1 MPSTVNQLVEQLGE
15 RYGDLQP
22 CLSTIQA
29 TIDLL
34 IGCYQA
40 QGKLLICGNG
50 GSAADSEHIVGE
62 LMKGFLKQRPVSQQ
76 MRKMLIETF
85 ANEGAYL
92 ADHLQEALP
101 AISLVSQ
108 TALMTAYSNDA
119 APDMVFAQQV
129 YGYGCPNDLL
139 LAISTSGNSTNVLH
153 AVRVAR
159 TKGLHTIGLT
169 GKSGGELAGLC
180 DIAICVPHQQV
191 DLIQERHIAVYHVL
205 CAAVETT
212 FFEV

>member
-15 RYGDLQP
+15 RYGDLKP
-22 CLSTIQA
+22 CLATIQA
-29 TIDLL
+29 TIDLF

-50 GSAADSEHIVGE
+50 GSGADSEHIVGE

-76 MRKMLIETF
+76 MRKLLLETF

-159 TKGLHTIGLT
+159 AKGLRTIGLT
-169 GKSGGELAGLC
+169 GKSGGELAALC
-180 DIAICVPHQQV
+180 DIAICVPYQRV

-205 CAAVETT
+205 CAAVEKT